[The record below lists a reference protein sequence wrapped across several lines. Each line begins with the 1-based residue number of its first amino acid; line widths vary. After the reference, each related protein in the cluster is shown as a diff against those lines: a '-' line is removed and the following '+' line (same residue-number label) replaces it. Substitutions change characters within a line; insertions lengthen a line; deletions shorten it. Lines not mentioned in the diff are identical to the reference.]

1 MKSNHPASLPC
12 VLLRMDDLVYY
23 LCSTYALEKP
33 LHCFTADIAD
43 AYIFP
48 SITQARK
55 FAFWQLG
62 LKHGQYR
69 IVPLAKAA
77 RRWYT

>member
-1 MKSNHPASLPC
+1 MKSKKKNALPC
-12 VLLRMDDLVYY
+12 VLLRTDDLVYY
-23 LCSTYALEKP
+23 LCSCYALEKP

-55 FAFWQLG
+55 YAYWQLG
-62 LKHGQYR
+62 LKHMQYR
-69 IVPLAKAA
+69 IIPLAKSV